1 MTEKVLR
8 TLQLGIIP
16 IVYGRAMYKCILHP
30 HSFIDIQVF
39 NSVMDLTEYLK
50 LLSQNPKLYESYFEW
65 KMRYYPGSMVKAGYA
80 CEELHKLQ
88 SKLHQVV
95 DVQTFW

>member
-1 MTEKVLR
+1 MIGSIYLLYHDFEKRFLWRPYYMTEKVLR

-50 LLSQNPKLYESYFEW
+50 LLSQNPKLYESYF
-65 KMRYYPGSMVKAGYA
+65 
-80 CEELHKLQ
+80 
-88 SKLHQVV
+88 
-95 DVQTFW
+95 